1 MANAGL
7 KPVAGL
13 LLALNLCMYVIVAAV
28 GGWAINHA
36 INYGFFIGSG
46 LQLPAHFS
54 PIYFPIGNAATGFF
68 VIFAVIAG
76 VVGAAA
82 ALAGVHHVR
91 AWSSESLPA
100 AASSGFIAWTLT
112 LLAMGLAVKEIELH
126 GRNSRLICMEAF
138 TIILSATQLFYLL
151 AIHGGG
157 R

>member
-1 MANAGL
+1 MANEGL

-13 LLALNLCMYVIVAAV
+13 LLVLNLCMYVIVAAV

-36 INYGFFIGSG
+36 INYSFFIGSG
-46 LQLPAHFS
+46 LELPAHFS

-82 ALAGVHHVR
+82 ALAGFHHVR

-112 LLAMGLAVKEIELH
+112 LLAMGYVHSTVFCTTKQPAAVRVERYH
-126 GRNSRLICMEAF
+126 
-138 TIILSATQLFYLL
+138 
-151 AIHGGG
+151 
-157 R
+157 

>member
-1 MANAGL
+1 MANEGL

-13 LLALNLCMYVIVAAV
+13 LLVLNLCMYVIVAAV

-82 ALAGVHHVR
+82 ALAGFHHVR

-112 LLAMGLAVKEIELH
+112 LLAMGYVRTSCSYDDATGPFVSKDTITNLLLWATCFFFLQI
-126 GRNSRLICMEAF
+126 GR
-138 TIILSATQLFYLL
+138 Q
-151 AIHGGG
+151 GD
-157 R
+157 